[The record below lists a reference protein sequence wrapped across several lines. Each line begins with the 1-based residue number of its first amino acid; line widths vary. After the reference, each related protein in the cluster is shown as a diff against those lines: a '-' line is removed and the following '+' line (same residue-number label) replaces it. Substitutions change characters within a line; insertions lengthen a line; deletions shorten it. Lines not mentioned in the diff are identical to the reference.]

1 MIDEIISWVGK
12 KLNSIDSSLLFK
24 DYFRSCQQEE
34 LENTIYLSNKT
45 KGIELVMT
53 NTLII
58 TSIHLFS
65 GNNSRNNLP
74 YNSFTGKLPGN
85 LEFSF
90 SREDIHLLLGI
101 PSESGGG
108 QEVVYLGYV
117 PIWDKYYFNNYS
129 IHIQYSNTFESFN
142 MLTVSSLIL
151 NNP

>member
-1 MIDEIISWVGK
+1 MIDEIVSWIGK
-12 KLNSIDSSLLFK
+12 KSNSIDSSLLFK
-24 DYFRSCQQEE
+24 DYFKSCQQEE

-53 NTLII
+53 STLII

-65 GNNSRNNLP
+65 GNNSRNNLL
-74 YNSFTGKLPGN
+74 YNSFTGKLPDN

-90 SREDIHLLLGI
+90 NRENVHLLIGI
-101 PSESGGG
+101 PFESGGG

-117 PIWDKYYFNNYS
+117 PFWDKYYFNNYS
-129 IHIQYSNTFESFN
+129 IHIQYSNAFESID